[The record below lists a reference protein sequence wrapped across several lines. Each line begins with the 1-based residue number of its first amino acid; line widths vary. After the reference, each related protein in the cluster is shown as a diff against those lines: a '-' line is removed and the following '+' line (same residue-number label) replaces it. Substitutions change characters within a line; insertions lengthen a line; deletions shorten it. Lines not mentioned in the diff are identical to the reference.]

1 MSADDRVLP
10 PSARRVALARRAG
23 LVPRSAVLV
32 AGAAWTGAAI
42 GLWLAASRARAL
54 LSSSLVAATAAT
66 DGTLSAPPTA
76 AGLAVAVLGVAA
88 PLVAG
93 AALAAI
99 AAHLAQTRQLAIP
112 RRVVAGAP
120 RPARGI
126 DRRAAD
132 AGLAGLRAVAVAAVA
147 VAWTWTHL
155 GDLGRLASQP
165 TGAALASATALLV
178 SAVAHLAA
186 ALLAVG
192 ALDLLVAVLRHR
204 ADLRM
209 TRTEAADDA
218 RSAGIDPRWRRARL
232 DRGAGPDAVRT
243 ARLVVAGDGAA
254 AIRWHAT
261 LWPVPTLLA
270 TGRGLDATRLL
281 ELARRHHVPIHHAPV
296 LAKSLATLS
305 AGAAI
310 PDALRP
316 ALADL
321 IAADGG
327 GGAD

>member
-1 MSADDRVLP
+1 VSADDRVLP

-23 LVPRSAVLV
+23 LVPRSAILV

-54 LSSSLVAATAAT
+54 LASSFVTATTAT
-66 DGTLSAPPTA
+66 DGSVAPPPTA
-76 AGLAVAVLGVAA
+76 ADLVVAVLGVAA

-93 AALAAI
+93 AALAAV

-112 RRVVAGAP
+112 RRVIPGAP

-132 AGLAGLRAVAVAAVA
+132 VGLAGLRAVAVAAVA

-155 GDLGRLASQP
+155 ADLGRLAGEP
-165 TGAALASATALLV
+165 AGAALAGATALLV
-178 SAVAHLAA
+178 SALAHLAA

-218 RSAGIDPRWRRARL
+218 RAAGIDPRWRRARL
-232 DRGAGPDAVRT
+232 DRGAGADAVRT
-243 ARLVVAGDGAA
+243 ARLVVAGDGAT
-254 AIRWHAT
+254 AIRWHET
-261 LWPVPTLLA
+261 LWPVPTILA

-281 ELARRHHVPIHHAPV
+281 ELARRHHVAIHHAPA
-296 LAKSLATLS
+296 LARGLGTLA
-305 AGAAI
+305 AGAAV

-316 ALADL
+316 ALAEL
-321 IAADGG
+321 VAADGE
-327 GGAD
+327 ARV